1 MQRQDAIGNRW
12 RGNGIGEAGEGGC
25 RKADGEGGTRS
36 KVRGGEQARD
46 RSQLLALCAGRIM
59 PAAYQLPLKR
69 TEGVTSL
76 ADAPLR
82 PPERSPRLVFARRSR
97 GGAVVI
103 RETSGIQISAA
114 GLFFSNRCLLPP
126 SLALSLSFSF
136 FRSLES
142 YGAIASD
149 GE

>member
-1 MQRQDAIGNRW
+1 MGSGRQ
-12 RGNGIGEAGEGGC
+12 AGEDAGRRTGREEHG
-25 RKADGEGGTRS
+25 RKCE
-36 KVRGGEQARD
+36 GGEQARD

-76 ADAPLR
+76 ADALLC

-114 GLFFSNRCLLPP
+114 GLFF
-126 SLALSLSFSF
+126 
-136 FRSLES
+136 
-142 YGAIASD
+142 
-149 GE
+149 